1 MSFVRA
7 CHCVQICVPLV
18 GVSHPAYSRPH
29 PFLISAWSIAGC
41 WDAVRGEPCQS
52 RGTVTFQQP
61 GITLLTLLLWLE
73 FNPSSPWDDLTLFT
87 LLQHAGCSSPPPS
100 SLPLLC
106 FKLLKPPLQT
116 YYSLMGF
123 FFFFWTCC
131 LQYSLSTFIFT
142 CLPNSYA
149 PFFLTV
155 ISRLCNICKL
165 LFVFVE
171 KHKNVNE
178 PAIY

>member
-41 WDAVRGEPCQS
+41 CDAVRGEPCQS
-52 RGTVTFQQP
+52 RGTVTFLQP

-87 LLQHAGCSSPPPS
+87 LLQDAGCSSPPPS

-106 FKLLKPPLQT
+106 FKLLKAPLQT
-116 YYSLMGF
+116 FYSLMGF
-123 FFFFWTCC
+123 FSEPVVYSIHC
-131 LQYSLSTFIFT
+131 LHSSLHVYQTHMPHFSS
-142 CLPNSYA
+142 LWSQ
-149 PFFLTV
+149 V
-155 ISRLCNICKL
+155 M
-165 LFVFVE
+165 
-171 KHKNVNE
+171 
-178 PAIY
+178 